1 MARNGSGTYSLP
13 AGNPVVTGTTI
24 SSTWANN
31 TLNDIATALT
41 ASIANDGQTPILNN
55 QNWGGFDITNVD
67 LLDAN
72 TVQGDV
78 GAFADITMSEDF
90 TATGSAKR
98 FLADFSTATIANRFM
113 FQTSTV
119 NGSTVVGILPNGT
132 STTSSFNT
140 FNSSSDPGN
149 AGRVS
154 YGNNSTNGFINNG
167 HTGSGT
173 TIPFLFVTDS
183 TTALTWAANGTWTY
197 ATDVTFSAPVSLGA
211 SATATTPALTD
222 ADTSVATT
230 AYFKN
235 QMPPVVAAFNYRRS
249 TNQSS
254 GTTILFA
261 TAVFTEYPSAGA
273 NYNTGTGTFTA
284 PSTGLYAFEAQV
296 VVSNT
301 TGASQ
306 NFVCS
311 LIGNGTTFST
321 DANQVAS
328 GAPGTCN
335 LGGLMLLT
343 AGQTVIVNTS
353 SPGLGAN
360 FQVTAGYFSGWLVA
374 LT

>member
-31 TLNDIATALT
+31 TLSDIAAALT
-41 ASIANDGQTPILNN
+41 ASVANDGQTPILAN

-78 GAFADITMSEDF
+78 GDFDDITMSQNF
-90 TATGSAKR
+90 TATGSGKR
-98 FLADFSTATIANRFM
+98 FMADFSNATIANRFM
-113 FQTSTV
+113 FQTTTA
-119 NGSTVVGILPNGT
+119 NGSTILGLIPNGT
-132 STTSSFNT
+132 DTTSAFNL
-140 FNSSSDPGN
+140 FNSSSNPGN

-154 YGNNSTNGFINNG
+154 YGNNSTNGFLNNG

-173 TIPFLFVTDS
+173 TLPFLFVTDA
-183 TTALTWAANGTWTY
+183 TTALTWAADGTWTF
-197 ATDVTFSAPVSLGA
+197 ATGVTFGATVALGG

-249 TNQSS
+249 TNQTS

-273 NYNTGTGTFTA
+273 NYNTATGTFTA
-284 PSTGLYAFEAQV
+284 PATGIYAFDAQV

-301 TGASQ
+301 TGAPQ

-335 LGGLMLLT
+335 LSGIYPLT
-343 AGQTVIVNTS
+343 AGQTVIVSTS
-353 SPGLGAN
+353 SPGLGGS
-360 FQVTAGYFSGWLVA
+360 FQVTSGYFSGRLVA